1 LIDRSGK
8 QSWTAVDALKM
19 LLIQLAFHNQ
29 IFATFCSPPL
39 SSETVAWEKRNPAK
53 LWMEMR

>member
-19 LLIQLAFHNQ
+19 LLIQLAFHDQ
-29 IFATFCSPPL
+29 LFAALGSPPL
-39 SSETVAWEKRNPAK
+39 SSATVVWAKRNPAK